1 MTTTSPPTTAL
12 PAARTLPTSGPVR
25 GPVWAILQG
34 GTLTWRSLMRLKH
47 SPAQIWD
54 LVMQPVILTTVFVF
68 LLGGA
73 MLNGNRHDYLQFV
86 LPGIMVQTVVFAT
99 LGTGAGLH
107 ADITKGI
114 FDRFR
119 SMPVARS
126 APLVG
131 AIVGDLC
138 RYLISVL
145 VVLVYGVILGFRIS
159 TSVLAIL
166 PVLAL
171 LMAFS
176 FALCWTSAL
185 GGITA
190 KTPQSLQGFGFMVMF
205 PLTFG
210 SDVFTPTNTLPGFIQ
225 AWVKVN
231 PVTQLTDTTRG
242 LLSGGQVLTPLLRS
256 LVWIGVITVVFA
268 PLAIQA
274 YRRKA

>member
-1 MTTTSPPTTAL
+1 MTTGTLTP
-12 PAARTLPTSGPVR
+12 ARTLPTSGPVR

-68 LLGGA
+68 LFGGA

-107 ADITKGI
+107 ADIAKGI

-159 TSVLAIL
+159 TSVLAIV

-210 SDVFTPTNTLPGFIQ
+210 SNVFTPTDTLPGFIQ

-242 LLSGGQVLTPLLRS
+242 LLLGGPVLTPLLRS
-256 LVWIGVITVVFA
+256 LVWIGAITVVFA